1 MSKMD
6 ELPLRYEDNPPD
18 ALERARRMAIL
29 QREDARRQVEEA
41 IKANCEI
48 LEIIPGKG
56 GKLGKRWQPYVD
68 KVSSYQQ
75 VDRTA
80 GDEMWELQRKVG
92 EAARRARMRNDP
104 LNLYGDVEET
114 IDDVVKRQDFT
125 R

>member
-1 MSKMD
+1 MSKID

-29 QREDARRQVEEA
+29 EREDARRELEKA
-41 IKANCEI
+41 KRANCEI
-48 LEIIPGKG
+48 LELIPGSG
-56 GKLGKRWQPYVD
+56 GKLGKPWRPYVD

-75 VDRTA
+75 VDQTA
-80 GDEMWELQRKVG
+80 VDEMWELQRRVG

-104 LNLYGDVEET
+104 LNLYGDRPES
-114 IDDVVKRQDFT
+114 IDDVVRRQDET